1 MNKTLAISLLLQDA
15 AASARAKPIILT
27 VLPAMLGALFI
38 LENPIFNGL
47 AISLIFCIL
56 VSTILTR
63 VVIPVLYCATL
74 YKKFQ

>member
-63 VVIPVLYCATL
+63 CGDSGVVLRHLV
-74 YKKFQ
+74 